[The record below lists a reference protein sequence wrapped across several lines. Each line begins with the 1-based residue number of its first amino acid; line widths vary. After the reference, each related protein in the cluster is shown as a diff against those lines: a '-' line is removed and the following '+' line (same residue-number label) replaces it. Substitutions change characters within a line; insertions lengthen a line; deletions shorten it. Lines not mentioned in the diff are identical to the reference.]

1 MTRFLLFLCTG
12 FLLISCGYHKEKHD
26 NQKVFNM
33 LLPAGLSSLDPAFAR
48 DQSNSWMISQ
58 IFNGLVQL
66 DTNLEV
72 QPCIA
77 KSWEIRDSGR
87 VYVFHLRQDV
97 VFHPHETF
105 MNSEDRRVRAQ
116 DFVYSFNRIVNP
128 ETGSFGQWIFNGKVV
143 GADSTQV
150 FSRLSGFEA
159 LNDSTLKIQLVQ
171 PFPAFLSLLSMPYA
185 SVVSKRVIE
194 KIGKAHRSNPIGTG
208 PFVFKSWR
216 EGESLILL
224 KNPQYFEEE
233 NGVRLPYLDAVRVEF
248 SSSPLTAFHKLV
260 RGDIDFLNRPDLSLK
275 EELFE
280 KDGSLKSQWL
290 SKFYLMRKPQLN
302 TEYLGIQMDTALL
315 PHPLHNLYFRKAIA
329 YAIDRDKLVGTVL
342 NGMGYAAHG
351 GIVPPGM
358 PLSDTGFV
366 KGIRYN
372 IDSAKYYLKL
382 AGFPNGRGLSEL
394 SLLTSPS
401 YQPVME
407 MIQYQLSEVGIRLT
421 LDNGDGSSLR
431 EMIYQGKVAF
441 WRASWIADYPDAE
454 NYLSLFYGENRA
466 PSGPN
471 TTRYQKDFYDA
482 QFRASLLETKDSVR
496 MKYHERLQ
504 QELIEDV
511 PVILLYYDRIIRL
524 IRNEVS
530 GLEMDAMNNLNLK
543 RVRKR

>member
-1 MTRFLLFLCTG
+1 
-12 FLLISCGYHKEKHD
+12 
-26 NQKVFNM
+26 M

-77 KSWEIRDSGR
+77 KSWEIQDSGR

-97 VFHPHETF
+97 VFHPHEAFT
-105 MNSEDRRVRAQ
+105 NSEDRRVRAQ

-150 FSRLSGFEA
+150 FSGLSGFEA

-224 KNPQYFEEE
+224 RNPEYFEKE
-233 NGVRLPYLDAVRVEF
+233 NGIRLPYLDAVRVEF

-315 PHPLHNLYFRKAIA
+315 PHPMHSLYFRKAIA

-382 AGFPNGRGLSEL
+382 AGFPNGRGLPEL

>member
-1 MTRFLLFLCTG
+1 
-12 FLLISCGYHKEKHD
+12 
-26 NQKVFNM
+26 
-33 LLPAGLSSLDPAFAR
+33 
-48 DQSNSWMISQ
+48 
-58 IFNGLVQL
+58 
-66 DTNLEV
+66 
-72 QPCIA
+72 
-77 KSWEIRDSGR
+77 
-87 VYVFHLRQDV
+87 
-97 VFHPHETF
+97 
-105 MNSEDRRVRAQ
+105 
-116 DFVYSFNRIVNP
+116 
-128 ETGSFGQWIFNGKVV
+128 
-143 GADSTQV
+143 
-150 FSRLSGFEA
+150 
-159 LNDSTLKIQLVQ
+159 
-171 PFPAFLSLLSMPYA
+171 
-185 SVVSKRVIE
+185 
-194 KIGKAHRSNPIGTG
+194 
-208 PFVFKSWR
+208 
-216 EGESLILL
+216 
-224 KNPQYFEEE
+224 
-233 NGVRLPYLDAVRVEF
+233 
-248 SSSPLTAFHKLV
+248 LTAFHKLV

>member
-1 MTRFLLFLCTG
+1 
-12 FLLISCGYHKEKHD
+12 
-26 NQKVFNM
+26 
-33 LLPAGLSSLDPAFAR
+33 
-48 DQSNSWMISQ
+48 
-58 IFNGLVQL
+58 
-66 DTNLEV
+66 
-72 QPCIA
+72 
-77 KSWEIRDSGR
+77 
-87 VYVFHLRQDV
+87 
-97 VFHPHETF
+97 
-105 MNSEDRRVRAQ
+105 
-116 DFVYSFNRIVNP
+116 
-128 ETGSFGQWIFNGKVV
+128 
-143 GADSTQV
+143 
-150 FSRLSGFEA
+150 
-159 LNDSTLKIQLVQ
+159 
-171 PFPAFLSLLSMPYA
+171 
-185 SVVSKRVIE
+185 
-194 KIGKAHRSNPIGTG
+194 
-208 PFVFKSWR
+208 
-216 EGESLILL
+216 
-224 KNPQYFEEE
+224 
-233 NGVRLPYLDAVRVEF
+233 
-248 SSSPLTAFHKLV
+248 
-260 RGDIDFLNRPDLSLK
+260 
-275 EELFE
+275 
-280 KDGSLKSQWL
+280 
-290 SKFYLMRKPQLN
+290 
-302 TEYLGIQMDTALL
+302 
-315 PHPLHNLYFRKAIA
+315 LHNLYFRKAIA

-382 AGFPNGRGLSEL
+382 AGFPNGRGLPEL